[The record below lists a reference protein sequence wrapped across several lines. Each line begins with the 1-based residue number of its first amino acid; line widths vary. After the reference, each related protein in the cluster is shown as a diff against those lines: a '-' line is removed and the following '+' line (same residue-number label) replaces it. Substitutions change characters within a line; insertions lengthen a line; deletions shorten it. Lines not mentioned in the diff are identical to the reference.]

1 MKKVNLSWAGAVLVF
16 ALLLWCTAATPGTIA
31 DPSTYTCAVYSTALS
46 LLPPVVAIVL
56 ALNTKEVY
64 TSLLVGI
71 ATGALLFANG
81 NLELALNT
89 LFFNEDGGMVA
100 KLSDSS
106 NVGILVFLV
115 MLGILVA
122 LMNKAGGSAA
132 FGRWAST
139 HIHTRAGAQFMT
151 LVLGVLIFVD
161 DYFNCLTV
169 GSVMRPVTDRQK
181 VSRAKLAYLIDAT
194 AAPVC
199 IIAPVSSWAA
209 AVTSSV
215 PEGSGINGFTMFLR
229 TIPYNY
235 YALLTL
241 IMILF
246 LIFTGT
252 DYGPMKLNEDNALK
266 GDLFTTEDRPY
277 GDDVDDGT
285 AACGHVIDLILP
297 VLVLIAACIFGLI
310 YTGGFFEGVDF
321 ITAFSDCNASAG
333 LVMGSSIALLF
344 TFVFYRVRGV
354 MTFQDFA
361 ACIPEGFKAM
371 VSPMLIL
378 TLAWTLSGMTNLLGA
393 KYYVANLLNGSAA
406 ALQYL
411 LPTII
416 FLVAVF
422 LAFAT
427 GTSWG
432 TFSILIPIVCHAF
445 PQGDAGHLH
454 CGLPVRRSVRR
465 PLLPHLGHLHHGVRR
480 CPLQPCEPCVH
491 PAALCHHGGGHLGGV
506 LCRHRP
512 EPDVPGRQ
520 RQPAHLAGAAGR
532 GHRAGAGGA
541 ERHPAAN
548 GQSRLTQPAFLA
560 LSRGQKSSFA
570 QFSGCFT
577 RLCFPF
583 GCFSGMMD
591 PETNDR
597 AAFGRRG
604 GRPR

>member
-1 MKKVNLSWAGAVLVF
+1 MKNKNLSWAAALFVF
-16 ALLLWCTAATPGTIA
+16 ALLLWCTAATPGKIA
-31 DPSTYTCAVYSTALS
+31 DPSTYTCAVYSTFFS
-46 LLPPVVAIVL
+46 LLPPVIAIVL

-71 ATGALLFANG
+71 ASGALLYANG

-89 LFFNEDGGMVA
+89 LFFNEEGGMIA

-132 FGRWAST
+132 AFGRWASK
-139 HIHTRAGAQFMT
+139 HIHSRAGAQFAT
-151 LVLGVLIFVD
+151 LLLGVMIFVD

-194 AAPVC
+194 AAPIC

-235 YALLTL
+235 YALLTVV
-241 IMILF
+241 MSLF

-252 DYGPMKLNEDNALK
+252 DFGSMKLHEDNAK
-266 GDLFTTEDRPY
+266 NGDLFTTEDRPY

-285 AACGHVIDLILP
+285 ETKGHVVDLIAP
-297 VLVLIAACIFGLI
+297 VLVLIAACIFGMI
-310 YTGGFFEGVDF
+310 YTGGFFDGVDF
-321 ITAFSDCNASAG
+321 VTAFADCNASAG

-344 TFVFYRVRGV
+344 TFVFYRVRSV

-378 TLAWTLSGMTNLLGA
+378 TLAWTLSGMTGLLGA
-393 KYYVANLLNGSAA
+393 KYYVANLLGGSAA

-411 LPTII
+411 LPVII

-445 PQGDAGHLH
+445 PEGEMLVISIAACLSGAVCGDH
-454 CGLPVRRSVRR
+454 CSPISDTTIM
-465 PLLPHLGHLHHGVRR
+465 
-480 CPLQPCEPCVH
+480 
-491 PAALCHHGGGHLGGV
+491 AS
-506 LCRHRP
+506 
-512 EPDVPGRQ
+512 
-520 RQPAHLAGAAGR
+520 AGAHCSHVNHVSTQLPYAITAASCAAVCYVITGLAQAVL
-532 GHRAGAGGA
+532 GSRASLFTSLVLLAVAIVIELVVLSIIRARTNKKAA
-541 ERHPAAN
+541 E
-548 GQSRLTQPAFLA
+548 
-560 LSRGQKSSFA
+560 
-570 QFSGCFT
+570 
-577 RLCFPF
+577 
-583 GCFSGMMD
+583 
-591 PETNDR
+591 
-597 AAFGRRG
+597 
-604 GRPR
+604 

>member
-1 MKKVNLSWAGAVLVF
+1 MKKVNLSWLGALLVF
-16 ALLLWCTAATPGTIA
+16 ALLLWCTAATPGKLA

-71 ATGALLFANG
+71 ATGALLYANG

-89 LFFNEDGGMVA
+89 LFFNEEGGMVA

-115 MLGILVA
+115 LLGTLVA

-139 HIHTRAGAQFMT
+139 HIHTRAGAQFAT
-151 LVLGVLIFVD
+151 LLLGVMIFVD

-169 GSVMRPVTDRQK
+169 GSVMRPVTDRQN

-194 AAPVC
+194 AAPIC

-215 PEGSGINGFTMFLR
+215 PEGSDINGFTMFLR

-235 YALLTL
+235 YAILT
-241 IMILF
+241 IVMALF

-252 DYGPMKLNEDNALK
+252 EYGSMKLHEDNAKK
-266 GDLFTTEDRPY
+266 GDLFTTEERPY
-277 GDDVDDGT
+277 GNDAVSDTDT
-285 AACGHVIDLILP
+285 SGHVIDLLAP
-297 VLVLIAACIFGLI
+297 VLVLIAGCIFGLI

-321 ITAFSDCNASAG
+321 VTAFADCNASMG
-333 LVMGSSIALLF
+333 LVLGSSIALMF
-344 TFVFYRVRGV
+344 TFVFYRVRNV

-378 TLAWTLSGMTNLLGA
+378 TLAWTLSGMTGLLGA
-393 KYYVANLLNGSAA
+393 KYYVASLLHGSAA

-411 LPTII
+411 LPFII
-416 FLVAVF
+416 FLVAVG

-432 TFSILIPIVCHAF
+432 TFSILVPIVCHAF
-445 PQGDAGHLH
+445 PQGEMLVIAIAACLSGAVCGDH
-454 CGLPVRRSVRR
+454 CSPISDTTIM
-465 PLLPHLGHLHHGVRR
+465 
-480 CPLQPCEPCVH
+480 
-491 PAALCHHGGGHLGGV
+491 AS
-506 LCRHRP
+506 
-512 EPDVPGRQ
+512 
-520 RQPAHLAGAAGR
+520 AGAHCSHINHVSTQLPYAMTAAAISAVCYVITGL
-532 GHRAGAGGA
+532 AQAVLGANASLLTSLVLLGA
-541 ERHPAAN
+541 AILLELVVLNVIRIRVPHGKNAA
-548 GQSRLTQPAFLA
+548 
-560 LSRGQKSSFA
+560 
-570 QFSGCFT
+570 
-577 RLCFPF
+577 
-583 GCFSGMMD
+583 
-591 PETNDR
+591 
-597 AAFGRRG
+597 
-604 GRPR
+604 

>member
-1 MKKVNLSWAGAVLVF
+1 MKNKNLSWVGALFVF
-16 ALLLWCTAATPGTIA
+16 ALLLWCTAVTPGKVA
-31 DPSTYTCAVYSTALS
+31 DPATYTCAVYSTFFS
-46 LLPPVVAIVL
+46 LLPPVIAIVL

-71 ATGALLFANG
+71 ASGALLYANG

-89 LFFNEDGGMVA
+89 LFFNEDGGMIT
-100 KLSDSS
+100 KLSDSG
-106 NVGILVFLV
+106 NVGILAFLV

-139 HIHTRAGAQFMT
+139 HIHSRAGAQFAT
-151 LVLGVLIFVD
+151 LLLGVMIFVD

-241 IMILF
+241 VMSLF

-252 DYGPMKLNEDNALK
+252 DFGSMKLNEDNAK
-266 GDLFTTEDRPY
+266 NGDLFTTEDRPY
-277 GDDVDDGT
+277 GNDVDDGT
-285 AACGHVIDLILP
+285 DTCGHVADLLAP
-297 VLVLIAACIFGLI
+297 VLVLIVACIFGMI

-321 ITAFSDCNASAG
+321 VTAFADCNASAG
-333 LVMGSSIALLF
+333 LVLGSSIALLF
-344 TFVFYRVRGV
+344 TFVFYRVRNV

-378 TLAWTLSGMTNLLGA
+378 TLAWTLSGMTGLLGA
-393 KYYVANLLNGSAA
+393 KYYVASLLSGSAA

-411 LPTII
+411 LPIII
-416 FLVAVF
+416 FVVAVF

-432 TFSILIPIVCHAF
+432 TFSILVPIVCHAF
-445 PQGDAGHLH
+445 PDGEMLVVSIAACLSGAVCGDHCSPISDTTIMASAGAHCSHVNHVSTQLPYAMTAAAISAGCYLLCGAAQAVLGDAANTLTSFVLLACAIAIELVVLSIVRARMGHT
-454 CGLPVRRSVRR
+454 GKEEV
-465 PLLPHLGHLHHGVRR
+465 
-480 CPLQPCEPCVH
+480 
-491 PAALCHHGGGHLGGV
+491 
-506 LCRHRP
+506 
-512 EPDVPGRQ
+512 
-520 RQPAHLAGAAGR
+520 
-532 GHRAGAGGA
+532 
-541 ERHPAAN
+541 
-548 GQSRLTQPAFLA
+548 T
-560 LSRGQKSSFA
+560 KS
-570 QFSGCFT
+570 
-577 RLCFPF
+577 
-583 GCFSGMMD
+583 
-591 PETNDR
+591 
-597 AAFGRRG
+597 
-604 GRPR
+604 